1 MRKVYL
7 ENLPKLSNGN
17 ISWKDSVGHKI
28 KFDYNDICGTFEIK
42 DYKTNGV
49 APQVYIS
56 NETNEGWVY
65 SASLIHA
72 RLSKF
77 LSAKVD
83 YKTRKKDLIGKR
95 FGKLLVI
102 EDDGSRTDQG
112 QINWKCL
119 CDCGK
124 YTYAISYKLEHGFK
138 TSCGCNA
145 KRYFKPKQSTD
156 IEKRNTAISRI
167 IGRYK
172 SKAKTRNIKWDISK
186 KTFISTIE
194 KPCFYCGIQSSM
206 SLNINGFN
214 YNYNGVDRIDSSKDY
229 TNDNIVPCCKNCN
242 MAKSDLKQKDFYDWV
257 QRISENFTYDKVI
270 NE

>member
-1 MRKVYL
+1 MFQYGMDTNVGNAFVYGDLKAVDTVTYPEISGEYMYVEKVKERYT
-7 ENLPKLSNGN
+7 K
-17 ISWKDSVGHKI
+17 H
-28 KFDYNDICGTFEIK
+28 TRR
-42 DYKTNGV
+42 V
-49 APQVYIS
+49 A
-56 NETNEGWVY
+56 
-65 SASLIHA
+65 
-72 RLSKF
+72 
-77 LSAKVD
+77 
-83 YKTRKKDLIGKR
+83 
-95 FGKLLVI
+95 
-102 EDDGSRTDQG
+102 
-112 QINWKCL
+112 
-119 CDCGK
+119 
-124 YTYAISYKLEHGFK
+124 HGFK

-270 NE
+270 KE